1 MRHIVLLL
9 TFIIYLIN
17 HCIGQ
22 EYEYGLA
29 ITNVG
34 RTDVSRTT
42 VDISMIIQDT
52 TRNLFEDERLSF
64 QVVLQKRKSANKF
77 VEYNLI
83 QFNQSRVTDQTTLSS
98 ASPFSSPRVEPIRGS
113 TIEEI
118 HIQSGIGIGRYFEL
132 AGPVKVYYN
141 LGLNGFYE
149 RSSNRP
155 VISGGFDLID
165 NRFGVEF
172 SPRVGAVISLSKKIE
187 LGYSNTLGYVRFNY
201 LANIMEG
208 GANLTDEN
216 RKSSSFGVDIAE
228 SPSYFGTQNIW
239 VKYNFGKVKK
249 RSRKRR

>member
-83 QFNQSRVTDQTTLSS
+83 QFNQSRTTDRTTISHPSS
-98 ASPFSSPRVEPIRGS
+98 FGPAEPIRGS
-113 TIEEI
+113 IIDEI
-118 HIQSGIGIGRYFEL
+118 HIQSGIGIGRYVEL

-149 RSSNRP
+149 RSALLP
-155 VISGGFDLID
+155 VIAGSTDLID
-165 NRFGVEF
+165 SRIGIEF
-172 SPRVGAVISLSKKIE
+172 SPRVGLVLSATDRIE
-187 LGYSNTLGYVRFNY
+187 IGYNATIGNIRINY
-201 LANIMEG
+201 LITRMINISVSPEDYR
-208 GANLTDEN
+208 T
-216 RKSSSFGVDIAE
+216 STIGVNVSD

-239 VKYNFGKVKK
+239 VKYNFGKIKK

>member
-1 MRHIVLLL
+1 MRLLFLLL
-9 TFIIYLIN
+9 TFNVYLIN
-17 HCIGQ
+17 QCIGQ

-34 RTDVSRTT
+34 RTNTSQTT

-64 QVVLQKRKSANKF
+64 QIVLQKQKSVNKF
-77 VEYNLI
+77 IEYNLI
-83 QFNQSRVTDQTTLSS
+83 QFNHSRVTDQTTLSS

-155 VISGGFDLID
+155 ATSGGIDLID
-165 NRFGVEF
+165 NRFGIEF
-172 SPRVGAVISLSKKIE
+172 SPRVGAVISISQKIE
-187 LGYSNTLGYVRFNY
+187 LGYSNTLGYLRLNY
-201 LANIMEG
+201 LINIMEG
-208 GANLTDEN
+208 ISVTSEN

-239 VKYNFGKVKK
+239 VKYNFGKIKK